1 MKPSLFTI
9 ISMLVMVSMTH
20 LVVAAEMGQ
29 VDHADHAAPVTLNP
43 DQRAEPPPIY
53 LDVVAEESEEET
65 AAADDAAAAA
75 AAAAADDADEL
86 AALPEE
92 LYRIEPGDVLAIE
105 IWKED
110 DLDRQA
116 MVLPDGTFSYP
127 LIGYMT
133 AAGETL
139 PAIRDKVTARLAKYF
154 ADPVVTVS
162 LLQLS
167 GNQIFV
173 IGNAARPGVFIAT
186 RNLDIMQL
194 LSLAGG
200 MTPFAAVNKIKII
213 RRVDGVQTIIP
224 FRYRD
229 VEKGVKLE
237 QNIILK
243 GGDIVVVP

>member
-1 MKPSLFTI
+1 MKPNLFTI
-9 ISMLVMVSMTH
+9 IPMLVMLSMMH
-20 LVVAAEMGQ
+20 LAVAAEMGE
-29 VDHADHAAPVTLNP
+29 VDHADHADHAAPAMPGP
-43 DQRAEPPPIY
+43 DDHAEPEAPPPIH
-53 LDVVAEESEEET
+53 LDAVEEET
-65 AAADDAAAAA
+65 AAADDVS
-75 AAAAADDADEL
+75 EL
-86 AALPEE
+86 EALPED
-92 LYRIEPGDVLAIE
+92 LYRIQPGDVLSIE

-127 LIGYMT
+127 LIGYMM

-200 MTPFAAVNKIKII
+200 MTPFAAVNKVKII

-229 VEKGVKLE
+229 VEKGRKLE